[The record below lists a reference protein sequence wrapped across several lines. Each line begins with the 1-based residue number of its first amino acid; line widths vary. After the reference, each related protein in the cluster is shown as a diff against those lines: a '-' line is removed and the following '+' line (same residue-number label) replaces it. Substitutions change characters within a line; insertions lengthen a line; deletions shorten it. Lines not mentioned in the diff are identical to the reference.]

1 MVIQINIEAML
12 KAGLTGTQY
21 MLLELLKVRNNK
33 AIRKYINMDSRAVED
48 LNVLKKLGY
57 ILKMDKTGYLINH
70 KQINQVIDLKDELFW
85 EIFGMYPIKVYNG
98 NVTRILRA
106 SSPDSKE
113 AQECLKKYKSKVKT
127 VEMHEHIVKCL
138 NVELGMRTKEKNTE
152 YMQKLV
158 TWLNQSAWENYES
171 FVTEAGNMNLENK
184 ESYGGGL
191 I

>member
-1 MVIQINIEAML
+1 VVIQINTKAML
-12 KAGLTGTQY
+12 EAGLTGTQY

-33 AIRKYINMDSRAVED
+33 VIRQYLDMDPSAKED
-48 LNVLKKLGY
+48 LLVLKTLGY

-113 AQECLKKYKSKVKT
+113 AQECLKKYKTKVKT
-127 VEMHEHIVKCL
+127 IEKHEHIVKCL
-138 NVELGMRTKEKNTE
+138 NVELGMRNKEKNTE

-158 TWLNQSAWENYES
+158 TWLNQSSWENYES
-171 FVTEAGNMNLENK
+171 FVNEAGNMNLENK

-191 I
+191 V